1 MFQAKLW
8 INDQNIMVVT
18 NEGPISISDG
28 QTHTIIV
35 TIGKVENNILD
46 RNTVI
51 LTVDGKHAQM
61 KLSNWNMDALKTMD
75 PFFGGLPSYERTG

>member
-1 MFQAKLW
+1 MAIKNGSP
-8 INDQNIMVVT
+8 IVV
-18 NEGPISISDG
+18 SDG
-28 QTHTIIV
+28 ETHTIIV

-51 LTVDGKHAQM
+51 LTVDKHHAPM
-61 KLSNWNMDALKTMD
+61 KLFSWDMDALKTMD